1 MDLSN
6 LFLFKG
12 LNENELKEIESFTIV
27 KNLKKNEIVFYEKE
41 NPAYLHLLVSGSVRV
56 YKVDNK
62 GNELIIHK
70 FYPVSL
76 IAELANFENMPY
88 PANCAMDEDG
98 VILKIEFQKFKKFMK
113 SGDVCFSVMSSLL
126 KKMKFLDDLIQDNLI
141 LDTETKIAKFI
152 YDNDE
157 MFGELKQHSIASL
170 LNIKP
175 ETLSRK
181 LKKFKE
187 LGIIENVGS
196 KLIVKDKEKIKKI
209 FKW

>member
-1 MDLSN
+1 MDLSKI
-6 LFLFKG
+6 FLFKG
-12 LNENELKEIESFTIV
+12 LNEKEIKEIEKFTIV
-27 KNLKKNEIVFYEKE
+27 KKLKKNEIVFYEKE
-41 NPAYLHLLVSGSVRV
+41 NPAYLHLLLSGSARV

-70 FYPVSL
+70 FIPPSL
-76 IAELANFENMPY
+76 IAELANFENIPF
-88 PANCAMDEDG
+88 PASCAMDEDG
-98 VILKIEFQKFKKFMK
+98 VVLKIEFEPFKKFMK
-113 SGDVCFSVMSSLL
+113 SGDVCFSIMSSLL
-126 KKMKFLDDLIQDNLI
+126 KKMKYLDGIIQDNLI

-157 MFGELKQHSIASL
+157 MFSELKQHSIASL

-181 LKKFKE
+181 LKKFKQ
-187 LGIIENVGS
+187 LGIIENIGS
-196 KLIVKDKEKIKKI
+196 KLIVRNKEKIKEI

>member
-1 MDLSN
+1 MELGN
-6 LFLFKG
+6 IFLFKG
-12 LNENELKEIESFTIV
+12 LSERELKEIEKFTIV
-27 KNLKKNEIVFYEKE
+27 KKLKKNEIVFYEKE
-41 NPAYLHLLVSGSVRV
+41 NPAYLNLLIKGSARV

-70 FYPVSL
+70 FTPVSL
-76 IAELANFENMPY
+76 IAELACFENIPY
-88 PANCAMDEDG
+88 PANCAMDDEG
-98 VILKIEFQKFKKFMK
+98 VVLKIEFEPFKKFMK
-113 SGDVCFSVMSSLL
+113 SGDVCFGIMRSLL
-126 KKMKFLDDLIQDNLI
+126 KKMKYLDGIIQDNLI

-157 MFGELKQHSIASL
+157 MFAELKQHNIATL

-181 LKKFKE
+181 LKKFKQ
-187 LGIIENVGS
+187 LDIIENIGS
-196 KLIVKDKEKIKKI
+196 KLKVKNKEKIKKF

>member
-1 MDLSN
+1 MDLSKI
-6 LFLFKG
+6 FLFKG
-12 LNENELKEIESFTIV
+12 LNEKEIKEIEKFIIV
-27 KNLKKNEIVFYEKE
+27 KKLKKNEIVFYEKE
-41 NPAYLHLLVSGSVRV
+41 NPAYLHLLLSGSARV

-70 FYPVSL
+70 FTSPSL
-76 IAELANFENMPY
+76 IAELANFENMPF
-88 PANCAMDEDG
+88 PASCAMDDDG
-98 VILKIEFQKFKKFMK
+98 VILKIEFEPFKKFIK
-113 SGDVCFSVMSSLL
+113 SGDVCFSIMSSLL
-126 KKMKFLDDLIQDNLI
+126 KKMKYLDGIIQDNLI

-157 MFGELKQHSIASL
+157 MFSELKQHSIASL

-181 LKKFKE
+181 LKKFKQ

-196 KLIVKDKEKIKKI
+196 KLIVKNKEKIKEI

>member
-1 MDLSN
+1 MDLSR
-6 LFLFKG
+6 LFLFRG
-12 LNENELKEIESFTIV
+12 LTPQEIKEIESFTIV
-27 KNLKKNEIVFYEKE
+27 KNLKKDEIVFYEKE
-41 NPAYLHLLVSGSVRV
+41 NPAYLHLLVSGSARV

-70 FYPVSL
+70 FMPPTL
-76 IAELANFENMPY
+76 IAEMANFENIPY

-98 VILKIEFQKFKKFMK
+98 VILKIEFEPFKKFMK
-113 SGDVCFSVMSSLL
+113 KGDVCFSIMSSLL
-126 KKMKFLDDLIQDNLI
+126 TKMKYLDGIIQDNLI

-187 LGIIENVGS
+187 LGIIENIGS
-196 KLIVKDKEKIKKI
+196 KLVVKNKEKIKEI

>member
-1 MDLSN
+1 MELSN
-6 LFLFKG
+6 IFLFRG
-12 LNENELKEIESFTIV
+12 LNKEELNEIENFTIV
-27 KNLKKNEIVFYEKE
+27 KKLKKDEIVFYEKE
-41 NPAYLHLLVSGSVRV
+41 NPAYLHLLVSGSARV
-56 YKVDNK
+56 YKIDNR
-62 GNELIIHK
+62 GNELVIHK
-70 FYPVSL
+70 FMPVSL

-98 VILKIEFQKFKKFMK
+98 VILKIEFEAFKKFMK
-113 SGDVCFSVMSSLL
+113 KGDVCFSIMSSLL
-126 KKMKFLDDLIQDNLI
+126 KKMRYLDGIIQDNLI

-152 YDNDE
+152 YDNDK
-157 MFGELKQHSIASL
+157 MFSELKQHSIASL
-170 LNIKP
+170 LHIKP

-196 KLIVKDKEKIKKI
+196 KLKVKNKEKIKEI